1 MGSIVGVDGGVD
13 AVRRSLYQSM
23 RSDQLPDL
31 VLPLTVVEQGYRV
44 VFVPGAVVEEN
55 TLTTQSAEYQMRV
68 RVALRAFWALN
79 DKRALLNPLR
89 YPLFSWQ
96 LASHKL
102 LRYMSFLPLGAAAV
116 LNLFVV
122 LPWLGLRHAGRC
134 PVLCLAACLS
144 GDARPRGPAPIWT
157 GALLLLFPAAQLG
170 VSGRVRAFRTR

>member
-1 MGSIVGVDGGVD
+1 
-13 AVRRSLYQSM
+13 M

-31 VLPLTVVEQGYRV
+31 VLPLTVVEQHYRV
-44 VFVPGAVVEEN
+44 IFVPEAVVEEN

-102 LRYMSFLPLGAAAV
+102 LRYLSFLPLGLAALLNWWLLPRGGIYSALATAQCCAV
-116 LNLFVV
+116 L
-122 LPWLGLRHAGRC
+122 
-134 PVLCLAACLS
+134 LAYVAL
-144 GDARPRGPAPIWT
+144 RGPVRLRKFAL
-157 GALLLLFPAAQLG
+157 ARYCYYFLLLNWASAVAF
-170 VSGRVRAFRTR
+170 VRFMRGEKQVVWQPRTG